1 MSYVSYIHKPSSV
14 RNAVVCQFVDSTS
27 CNVILAKSNCIEIYE
42 YNDENNL
49 QLITFTNIFG
59 RIVGLKSFRPA
70 LSSTDHII
78 VATDS
83 FHYFTI
89 FWDSENKTIA
99 NGIKIQDCSVR
110 SLRES
115 QSGPLLLVDPIQRVL
130 CLHVYQGLLTII
142 PIVNSKKRRLNS
154 TDAFLHDNFNVR
166 IKELDVVDICMLH
179 THSVP
184 TLAVLYRDSKSVVH
198 LSTYTINVREC
209 EIDEDDLVCHD
220 IEEGKLIAH
229 SNGGVFVFGEMYVY
243 YISKDLKASK
253 SLLSY
258 PISAFTGIL
267 ISDPLEDFF
276 SIKYDPNHFFVTD
289 ESGLIYHFYSE
300 FSQDGL
306 KMDLE
311 KLGESSIASCLVSL
325 PQNKVFLGSH
335 YGDSAV
341 LQLDNPGLAN
351 QGLNVQ
357 TLQVFSNIAPISDF
371 IVEHGSSGSSIITC
385 SGAYKDGS
393 IRVLKNSVSIQD
405 IGIIEMESI
414 KEVFSVSFQADYD
427 NYIIISFPSET
438 RVLYVSSEGEFSL
451 CNDLSCDSSTL
462 SIGVVDEGKQILQ
475 ITASDVRLFDGNKVI
490 SWSPHA
496 NINSGNI
503 YKNLICVALTGGTV
517 IFLHMLEEI
526 ARYQCNT
533 EISCLDFLDDSTC
546 FLGLWSCSVLGL
558 KIGQGITQELC
569 QYKLKD
575 VPRSLA
581 CFSFS
586 NQLNDFL
593 YLSTNDGQFLQYCF
607 GKKGFLDA
615 LPKVIRLGNT
625 PVSLKSLTLNEKR
638 TLVSIAETQQF
649 IHMES
654 NKLIFNPFPS
664 KEIVS
669 ITRFC
674 HPALNT
680 TLVYCTGS
688 KLIMASLGAIQGLT
702 IQTIPVEGF
711 PRRICASEKHYFV
724 LCMQLEDALG
734 NQEQSLKSSLRVF
747 DKLTLEEICH
757 FVFDTNEMV
766 ESIVYLETNS
776 SVVVGTGYN
785 HPDQDAP
792 DSGRLL
798 MFTVDKN
805 NLDLVTTYKV
815 QGSVNTLKSYNGLI
829 IAGINAT
836 VSAFVVRE
844 GGFHVEGCLRT
855 PTYTIDLC
863 IDDSDIVVGDLM
875 KSISVMNFSES
886 QLSELARDYK
896 PIWVS
901 SVEKLERHKYFVC
914 DADGNAF
921 IFLRDVHSP
930 QIADR
935 KHLRRLDQYYLGEF
949 VNKTR
954 IGTLRKPQ
962 EGSFVQP
969 KLISVTVDGAII
981 LIGDANDYADI
992 LLQLQDNVRRALPS
1006 TGGLNHEDWRKCH
1019 SEIPEELPSKLIDG
1033 SLLEGIVDMPLSIQ
1047 DEIVQGK
1054 NGGLPLNISV
1064 NELVNLSESLARLHS

>member
-14 RNAVVCQFVDSTS
+14 RHAVVCQFVDSVS
-27 CNVILAKSNCIEIYE
+27 CNVIIAKTNCVEIYE
-42 YNDENNL
+42 YSDENNL

-59 RIVGLKSFRPA
+59 RIVGLKAFRPA

-78 VATDS
+78 IATDS

-89 FWDSENKTIA
+89 FWDSENQTIA
-99 NGIKIQDCSVR
+99 NGMKIQDCSVR

-115 QSGPLLLVDPIQRVL
+115 QSGPLLLVDPFQRVV
-130 CLHVYQGLLTII
+130 CLHIYQGLLTII
-142 PIVNSKKRRLNS
+142 PIINSKKRRLNS
-154 TDAFLHDNFNVR
+154 TDGFLHDNFNVR

-179 THSVP
+179 TPSVP

-209 EIDEDDLVCHD
+209 EIDEDNLYCHD

-243 YISKDLKASK
+243 YISKELKASK

-258 PISAFTGIL
+258 PISAFTGVL
-267 ISDPLEDFF
+267 VSDPLEDLF

-311 KLGESSIASCLVSL
+311 KLGESSIATCMVSL
-325 PQNKVFLGSH
+325 PHNKVFLGSH

-351 QGLNVQ
+351 QGLNIQ
-357 TLQVFSNIAPISDF
+357 TLQVFPNIAPISDF
-371 IVEHGSSGSSIITC
+371 IVEHESSGSSIITC

-393 IRVLKNSVSIQD
+393 LRVLKNTVPIQD
-405 IGIIEMESI
+405 VGIIEMDSI
-414 KEVFSVSFQADYD
+414 KEVFSVSFHADYD

-438 RVLYVSSEGEFSL
+438 RVLHVSSEGEFSI
-451 CNDLSCDSSTL
+451 CDELSCDSSTL
-462 SIGVVDEGKQILQ
+462 SVGIVDEGNQILQ
-475 ITASDVRLFDGNKVI
+475 VTASGLRLFDGMKLM
-490 SWSPHA
+490 SWSPEA
-496 NINSGNI
+496 NITSGNM
-503 YKNLICVALTGGTV
+503 YKNLVCVALTGGTL
-517 IFLHMLEEI
+517 IFLRMLEEI
-526 ARYQCNT
+526 ARFQCNA

-546 FLGLWSCSVLGL
+546 FIGLWSSSILVLR
-558 KIGQGITQELC
+558 IGQENIQQLC
-569 QYKLKD
+569 QFELKD

-586 NQLNDFL
+586 NQVNDFL
-593 YLSTNDGQFLQYCF
+593 YVTTNDGQFLQYCF
-607 GKKGFLDA
+607 GKKGLPDA
-615 LPKVIRLGNT
+615 VCKVIRIGNT
-625 PVSLKSLTLNEKR
+625 PVSLKSLILNGKK

-654 NKLIFNPFPS
+654 NKLVFSPFPS

-674 HPALNT
+674 HPNINT
-680 TLVYCTGS
+680 SLVYCTGS
-688 KLIMASLGAIQGLT
+688 NLIMASLGVIQGLT

-711 PRRICASEKHYFV
+711 PRRICSSDKHYFV
-724 LCMQLEDALG
+724 LCMQLEDAIG

-757 FVFDTNEMV
+757 FVFDQNEMV
-766 ESIVYLETNS
+766 ESIIYLETS
-776 SVVVGTGYN
+776 SNVVVGTGYN
-785 HPDQDAP
+785 YPDQDTP

-798 MFTVDKN
+798 MFTIDKD

-815 QGSVNTLKSYNGLI
+815 QGSVNTLRSYNGLI

-836 VSAFVVRE
+836 VSVFVVRE
-844 GGFHVEGCLRT
+844 GSFHVEGCLRT

-863 IDDSDIVVGDLM
+863 VDDNDIVVGDLM
-875 KSISVMNFSES
+875 KSISVINYSES
-886 QLSELARDYK
+886 QLSELARDFK

-921 IFLRDVHSP
+921 ILLRDVHSP

-935 KHLRRLDQYYLGEF
+935 KRLRRLDQYFLGEF

-954 IGTLRKPQ
+954 VAALRNPL
-962 EGSFVQP
+962 EGSFVHP
-969 KLISVTVDGAII
+969 KLISVTVDGAIM
-981 LIGDANDYADI
+981 LVGDAHDYADI

-1006 TGGLNHEDWRKCH
+1006 TGGLSHEVWRKCH
-1019 SEIPEELPSKLIDG
+1019 SEVAEDLPSKLIDG
-1033 SLLEGIVDMPLSIQ
+1033 NLLEGIVDMPLSIKE
-1047 DEIVQGK
+1047 DIVQGK

>member
-27 CNVILAKSNCIEIYE
+27 CNVIIAKSNCIEIYE
-42 YNDENNL
+42 YNDEKNL
-49 QLITFTNIFG
+49 QLLTYTNIFG
-59 RIVGLKSFRPA
+59 RIVGLNSFRPA

-83 FHYFTI
+83 FHYFTL
-89 FWDSENKTIA
+89 FWDSENQSIA

-115 QSGPLLLVDPIQRVL
+115 QSGPILLVDPFQRVL

-154 TDAFLHDNFNVR
+154 MDSFLHDNFNVR
-166 IKELDVVDICMLH
+166 IKELDVIDICMLH
-179 THSVP
+179 TPSVP

-198 LSTYTINVREC
+198 LSTYTINIREC

-229 SNGGVFVFGEMYVY
+229 NNGGVFIFGEMYVY
-243 YISKDLKASK
+243 YISKELKASK
-253 SLLSY
+253 SLLTY

-267 ISDPLEDFF
+267 VSDPLEDLF
-276 SIKYDPNHFFVTD
+276 SVKYDPNHFFVTD
-289 ESGLIYHFYSE
+289 ESGFIYHFYSE
-300 FSQDGL
+300 FSHNGL

-351 QGLNVQ
+351 QELTVQ
-357 TLQVFSNIAPISDF
+357 TLQIFPNIAPISDF
-371 IVEHGSSGSSIITC
+371 TVEHESSGSSILTC

-393 IRVLKNSVSIQD
+393 IRVLKNTVSIQD
-405 IGIIEMESI
+405 IGIIDMESI
-414 KEVFSVSFQADYD
+414 KEVFSVSFKADYD

-438 RVLYVSSEGEFSL
+438 RVLYVSPEGEFSI
-451 CNDLSCDSSTL
+451 CTDLSCDSSTL
-462 SIGVVDEGKQILQ
+462 SVGVVDEGKQLLQ
-475 ITASDVRLFDGNKVI
+475 ITTSNVRLFNGSKLI
-490 SWSPHA
+490 SWSPQA
-496 NINSGNI
+496 NITNGTI
-503 YKNLICVALTGGTV
+503 YEDLVCVALTGGTI
-517 IFLHMLEEI
+517 IFLRMLEEI
-526 ARYQCNT
+526 ARYQCDS
-533 EISCLDFLDDSTC
+533 EISCLGFLDDSIC
-546 FLGLWSCSVLGL
+546 FIGLWSCSVLGL
-558 KIGQGITQELC
+558 KISQGSIQETC
-569 QYKLKD
+569 QYSLKD
-575 VPRSLA
+575 VPRSLT

-586 NQLNDFL
+586 NQVNDFL
-593 YLSTNDGQFLQYCF
+593 YVTTNDGQFLQYSF
-607 GKKGFLDA
+607 GEHGIYNIQ
-615 LPKVIRLGNT
+615 PKVIRLGNT
-625 PVSLKSLTLNEKR
+625 PVSIKPLIFKDKS

-654 NKLIFNPFPS
+654 KRLVFTPFPS

-674 HPALNT
+674 HPTLNT
-680 TLVYCTGS
+680 DLVYCTGS
-688 KLIMASLGAIQGLT
+688 KLVMASLGAIQGLT

-711 PRRICASEKHYFV
+711 PRRICSSEKHYFV

-734 NQEQSLKSSLRVF
+734 SQEQSLKSSLRVF
-747 DKLTLEEICH
+747 DKLTLEEVCQ
-757 FVFDTNEMV
+757 FEFDANEMV

-776 SVVVGTGYN
+776 SIIVGTGYN
-785 HPDQDAP
+785 YPDQDTP

-798 MFTVDKN
+798 MFTVNKN
-805 NLDLVTTYKV
+805 NLNLISTYKV
-815 QGSVNTLKSYNGLI
+815 QGSVNTLESYKGLI
-829 IAGINAT
+829 VAGINAT
-836 VSAFVVRE
+836 VSTFAFRE
-844 GGFHVEGCLRT
+844 GSFHVEGCLRT

-863 IDDSDIVVGDLM
+863 IDDDDIVIGDLM
-875 KSISVMNFSES
+875 KSISVINFSEN
-886 QLSELARDYK
+886 QLTELARDFK

-901 SVEKLERHKYFVC
+901 SVDKLDKHKYFVC

-921 IFLRDVHSP
+921 VFLRDVHSP

-935 KHLRRLDQYYLGEF
+935 KRLRCLDQYYLGEF

-954 IGTLRKPQ
+954 TATLTKLQ
-962 EGSFVQP
+962 AGSFVQP
-969 KLISVTVDGAII
+969 RLISVTVDGAIM
-981 LIGDANDYADI
+981 LIGDANDNADI
-992 LLQLQDNVRRALPS
+992 LLQLQDNVRRVLPS
-1006 TGGLNHEDWRKCH
+1006 TGGLSHEDWRRCH
-1019 SEIPEELPSKLIDG
+1019 SEVAEELPSKLIDG
-1033 SLLEGIVDMPLSIQ
+1033 NLLEGIVDMPLSIQ
-1047 DEIVQGK
+1047 DDIVQGK